1 MAETRSD
8 EMQPAP
14 RKKPGPPKGSGGRP
28 SKYTPE
34 IATEIVQRL
43 SEGEPLRQIC
53 RDDHMPEWRT
63 IYDWMARD
71 EELSAAIA
79 RARELGQDA
88 IAEDILKELQD
99 EPERIL
105 SEGGGRI
112 DSGYV
117 QLLRT
122 RADIKLKL
130 LAKWNPKRYGDR
142 VAVAGDADSP
152 LKVDVDAKGLFDS
165 ILQSMELKKKQE
177 SLDE

>member
-1 MAETRSD
+1 MAETR
-8 EMQPAP
+8 EQMEPAP

-28 SKYTPE
+28 SKYTKE
-34 IATEIVQRL
+34 IAEEIVQRL

-53 RDDHMPEWRT
+53 RDEHMPSWQV
-63 IYDWMARD
+63 IYAWMNRD
-71 EELSAAIA
+71 PELTEAIA

-88 IAEDILKELQD
+88 IAEDILRERHD

-142 VAVAGDADSP
+142 VALAGDADSP
-152 LKVDVDAKGLFDS
+152 VKVDVDAAGLFDQ
-165 ILQSMELKKKQE
+165 ILTAMELKKKGAG
-177 SLDE
+177 DE

>member
-1 MAETRSD
+1 MED
-8 EMQPAP
+8 IAP

-28 SKYTPE
+28 RIYGRELSEE
-34 IATEIVQRL
+34 IIQRL

-63 IYDWMARD
+63 IYMWMERD
-71 EELSAAIA
+71 PALSAAIA

-88 IAEDILKELQD
+88 IAEDILRELQD

-105 SEGGGRI
+105 SESGGRI

-152 LKVDVDAKGLFDS
+152 LKVDVDSKGLFDS
-165 ILQSMELKKKQE
+165 ILQSMELAKKKE
-177 SLDE
+177 ALDE